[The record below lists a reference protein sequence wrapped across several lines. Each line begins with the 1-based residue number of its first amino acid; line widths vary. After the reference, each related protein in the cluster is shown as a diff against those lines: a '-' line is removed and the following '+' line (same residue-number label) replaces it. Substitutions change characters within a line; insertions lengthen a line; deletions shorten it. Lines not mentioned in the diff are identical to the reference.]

1 MKDSYRT
8 IESAAE
14 VSFFKEKGSKFY
26 GYAFPVLGKEEVNIF
41 LEELR
46 KAHPSANHICYAWQL
61 GVENPS
67 FHLNDDGEPNNSAG
81 MPIHGQIRSFDLTNV
96 FIAVV
101 RYFGG
106 TKLGVGGL
114 KQAYKYSAML
124 TLENAA
130 IVEKTIDVHYQLR
143 FAYDLM
149 NPVMRVIK
157 EKQIKILHQNLGIDC
172 VFTISI
178 RKKEEAEV
186 LERFKQLY
194 KVKVKLVS

>member
-1 MKDSYRT
+1 
-8 IESAAE
+8 
-14 VSFFKEKGSKFY
+14 
-26 GYAFPVLGKEEVNIF
+26 
-41 LEELR
+41 
-46 KAHPSANHICYAWQL
+46 
-61 GVENPS
+61 
-67 FHLNDDGEPNNSAG
+67 

-143 FAYDLM
+143 FVYDLM

-157 EKQIKILHQNLGIDC
+157 EKQIKIVHQALGIDC

>member
-1 MKDSYRT
+1 MKDSYQT
-8 IESAAE
+8 LESAAE

-26 GYAFPVLGKEEVNIF
+26 GYAFPVLSKEEVNVF
-41 LEELR
+41 LEELG
-46 KAHPSANHICYAWQL
+46 KEHPSANHICYAWQL

-67 FHLNDDGEPNNSAG
+67 YNLSDDGEPNNSAG
-81 MPIHGQIRSFDLTNV
+81 MPIHGQIRSFELTNV
-96 FIAVV
+96 LVAVV

-124 TLENAA
+124 TLENAV

-157 EKQIKILHQNLGIDC
+157 EKQIKILNQVLGVDC
-172 VFTISI
+172 QMAISI
-178 RKKEEAEV
+178 RKTEEVEV
-186 LERFKQLY
+186 LERFRQLY
-194 KVKVKLVS
+194 KVKIKLVS

>member
-26 GYAFPVLGKEEVNIF
+26 GYAFPVLSKAEVNTF

-46 KAHPSANHICYAWQL
+46 KEHPSANHICYAWQL
-61 GVENPS
+61 GVENPN
-67 FHLNDDGEPNNSAG
+67 FNLNDDGEPNNSAG
-81 MPIHGQIRSFDLTNV
+81 MPINGQIRSFELTNV
-96 FIAVV
+96 LVAVV

-124 TLENAA
+124 TLENAV

-157 EKQIKILHQNLGIDC
+157 QKQIKILNQVLGVDC
-172 VFTISI
+172 QMAISI
-178 RKKEEAEV
+178 RKTEEVEV
-186 LERFKQLY
+186 LERFRHLY
-194 KVKVKLVS
+194 KVKIKLVS